1 MATAIGW
8 LIGNLL
14 QMDHIGT
21 EVVGDHV
28 IYKYKTTS
36 LTKSLGVVEL
46 KAKIM
51 SILDM
56 PSDIPVDIRVT
67 PVKKGFITKEY
78 VVEVE
83 VPAKRFEVKH
93 LEYAFKRKY
102 KLADIA
108 EFR

>member
-21 EVVGDHV
+21 EVVGDRV
-28 IYKYKTTS
+28 IYRYKTTG
-36 LTKSLGVVEL
+36 LTRSLGVVEL

-56 PSDIPVDIRVT
+56 PSDIPIDVRVT
-67 PVKKGFITKEY
+67 PAKKGFITKEY

-83 VPAKRFEVKH
+83 VPVERFRAKH
-93 LEYAFKRKY
+93 LEYAFRRKY
-102 KLADIA
+102 RLVDMA